1 MFNKILCATDLSEE
15 NDTAI
20 SKAVQVAHQFNS
32 SIVILNVHDE
42 FMEKEE
48 MEMLRVSVESIQA
61 EFEKT
66 AILAKNEMK
75 GIIHSLHA
83 EDINVE
89 FKIKKGTPNKIICEE
104 AVNLD
109 ADLIVLGKSSK
120 GKISKFLLGSTA
132 AYIVNNASVPVLVV
146 P

>member
-1 MFNKILCATDLSEE
+1 MFNKILCATDLSKD

-32 SIVILNVHDE
+32 SMFILNVHGE
-42 FMEKEE
+42 FMGKEE
-48 MEMLRVSVESIQA
+48 MEMLRVSVETVQSK
-61 EFEKT
+61 FEKT

-83 EDINVE
+83 EDINVD
-89 FKIKKGTPNKIICEE
+89 FIIKKGKPNKIICEE

-109 ADLIVLGKSSK
+109 ADLIVIGKSGK
-120 GKISKFLLGSTA
+120 GKFSTLLLGSTA
-132 AYIVNNASVPVLVV
+132 AYIVNHANVPVLVV

>member
-1 MFNKILCATDLSEE
+1 MFSKILCATDLSKG
-15 NDTAI
+15 NSPAI
-20 SKAVQVAHQFNS
+20 TKAVQVAHQFNS
-32 SIVILNVHDE
+32 SIIILNVHDE

-48 MEMLRVSVESIQA
+48 MEMLRVNVESVQS

-83 EDINVE
+83 EDIKVE
-89 FKIKKGTPNKIICEE
+89 FILKKGKPNKVICDESE
-104 AVNLD
+104 KLGS
-109 ADLIVLGKSSK
+109 DLIVIGKSS
-120 GKISKFLLGSTA
+120 GSNISNIILGSTA
-132 AYIVNNASVPVLVV
+132 AYIVNHANVPVLVV

>member
-1 MFNKILCATDLSEE
+1 MFNKILCATDLNKE
-15 NDTAI
+15 NDPAI
-20 SKAVQVAHQFNS
+20 TKAVQVAHQFNS
-32 SIVILNVHDE
+32 SIIILNVHDE

-83 EDINVE
+83 EDIKVE
-89 FKIKKGTPNKIICEE
+89 FILKKGKPNKIICDE

-109 ADLIVLGKSSK
+109 ADLIVVGKSSK
-120 GKISKFLLGSTA
+120 VKISKYLLGSTA
-132 AYIVNNASVPVLVV
+132 AYIVNHASVPVLVV

>member
-1 MFNKILCATDLSEE
+1 MFNKILCATDLNKE
-15 NDTAI
+15 NDPAI
-20 SKAVQVAHQFNS
+20 TKAVQVAHQFNS
-32 SIVILNVHDE
+32 SIIILNVHDE

-48 MEMLRVSVESIQA
+48 MEMLRVNVESVQS

-83 EDINVE
+83 EDIKVE
-89 FKIKKGTPNKIICEE
+89 FILKKGKPNKVICDESE
-104 AVNLD
+104 KLGS
-109 ADLIVLGKSSK
+109 DLIVIGKSS
-120 GKISKFLLGSTA
+120 GSNISNIILGSTA
-132 AYIVNNASVPVLVV
+132 AYIVNHANVPVLVV

>member
-1 MFNKILCATDLSEE
+1 MFNKILCATDLNKE
-15 NDTAI
+15 NDPAI
-20 SKAVQVAHQFNS
+20 AKAVQVAHQFNS
-32 SIVILNVHDE
+32 SIIILNVHDE

-48 MEMLRVSVESIQA
+48 MEMLRVNVESVQS

-83 EDINVE
+83 EDIKVE
-89 FKIKKGTPNKIICEE
+89 FILKKGKPNKIICDESE
-104 AVNLD
+104 KLGS
-109 ADLIVLGKSSK
+109 DLIIIGKSSSSN
-120 GKISKFLLGSTA
+120 ISNIILGSTA
-132 AYIVNNASVPVLVV
+132 AYIVNHANVPVLVV

>member
-1 MFNKILCATDLSEE
+1 MFNKILCATDLSKE

-89 FKIKKGTPNKIICEE
+89 FKIKKGKPNKIICEE
-104 AVNLD
+104 AVKLD

-132 AYIVNNASVPVLVV
+132 AYIVNHASVPVLVV

>member
-1 MFNKILCATDLSEE
+1 MFNKILCATDLSKGD
-15 NDTAI
+15 NPAI
-20 SKAVQVAHQFNS
+20 TKAVQVAHQFNS
-32 SIVILNVHDE
+32 SIIILNVHDE

-48 MEMLRVSVESIQA
+48 MEMLRVNIESVQS

-83 EDINVE
+83 EDIKVE
-89 FKIKKGTPNKIICEE
+89 FILKKGKPNKIICE
-104 AVNLD
+104 VSDNLKV
-109 ADLIVLGKSSK
+109 DLIVIGKSSSN
-120 GKISKFLLGSTA
+120 ISNLILGSTA
-132 AYIVNNASVPVLVV
+132 AYIVNHANIPVLVV

>member
-1 MFNKILCATDLSEE
+1 MFNKILCATDLNKE
-15 NDTAI
+15 NDPAI
-20 SKAVQVAHQFNS
+20 TKAVQVAHQFHS
-32 SIVILNVHDE
+32 SIIILNVHDE

-48 MEMLRVSVESIQA
+48 MEMLRVNIESVQS

-83 EDINVE
+83 EDIKVE
-89 FKIKKGTPNKIICEE
+89 FILKKGKPNKVICDESE
-104 AVNLD
+104 KLGS
-109 ADLIVLGKSSK
+109 DLIVIGKSS
-120 GKISKFLLGSTA
+120 GSNISNIILGSTA
-132 AYIVNNASVPVLVV
+132 AYIVNHANVPVLVV

>member
-1 MFNKILCATDLSEE
+1 MFNKILCATDLGKED
-15 NDTAI
+15 NPAI
-20 SKAVQVAHQFNS
+20 TKAVQVAHQFNS
-32 SIVILNVHDE
+32 SMFILNVHDE

-48 MEMLRVSVESIQA
+48 MEMLRVSVNTIQSH
-61 EFEKT
+61 FKTT

-89 FKIKKGTPNKIICEE
+89 FIIKKGKPNKIICEE

-109 ADLIVLGKSSK
+109 ADLIVIGKSCK

-132 AYIVNNASVPVLVV
+132 AYIVNHASVPVLVV

>member
-1 MFNKILCATDLSEE
+1 MFDKILCATDLGKDD
-15 NDTAI
+15 NPAI
-20 SKAVQVAHQFNS
+20 TKAVQIAHQFNS
-32 SIVILNVHDE
+32 SIIILNVHDE

-48 MEMLRVSVESIQA
+48 MEMLRVNVTSVQS

-83 EDINVE
+83 EDIKVE
-89 FKIKKGTPNKIICEE
+89 FLLKKGKPNKIICDESE
-104 AVNLD
+104 KLES
-109 ADLIVLGKSSK
+109 DLIVIGKSSSSN
-120 GKISKFLLGSTA
+120 ISNIILGSTA
-132 AYIVNNASVPVLVV
+132 AYIVNHANVHVLAA

>member
-1 MFNKILCATDLSEE
+1 MFNKILCATDLSKE

-89 FKIKKGTPNKIICEE
+89 FKIKKGKPNKIICEE
-104 AVNLD
+104 AVSLD

-120 GKISKFLLGSTA
+120 GKISKILLGSTA
-132 AYIVNNASVPVLVV
+132 AYIVNHASVPVLVV

>member
-1 MFNKILCATDLSEE
+1 MFNKILCATDLSKE

-32 SIVILNVHDE
+32 SIAIVNVHDE

-48 MEMLRVSVESIQA
+48 MEMLRVNVESVQS

-83 EDINVE
+83 EDIKVE
-89 FKIKKGTPNKIICEE
+89 FILKKGKPNKIICDESE
-104 AVNLD
+104 KLGS
-109 ADLIVLGKSSK
+109 DLIIIGKSSSSN
-120 GKISKFLLGSTA
+120 ISNIILGSTA
-132 AYIVNNASVPVLVV
+132 AYIVNHANVPVLVV

>member
-1 MFNKILCATDLSEE
+1 MFNKILCATDLSKE

-48 MEMLRVSVESIQA
+48 MEMLRVNVESVQS

-83 EDINVE
+83 EDIKVE
-89 FKIKKGTPNKIICEE
+89 FILKKGKPNKIICDESE
-104 AVNLD
+104 KLGS
-109 ADLIVLGKSSK
+109 DLIIIGKSSSSN
-120 GKISKFLLGSTA
+120 ISNIILGSTA
-132 AYIVNNASVPVLVV
+132 AYIVNHANVPVLVV

>member
-1 MFNKILCATDLSEE
+1 MFNKILCATDLSKE

-89 FKIKKGTPNKIICEE
+89 FKIKKGKPNKIICEE
-104 AVNLD
+104 AVSLD

-120 GKISKFLLGSTA
+120 GKISKILLGSTA
-132 AYIVNNASVPVLVV
+132 VYIVNHASVPVLVV

>member
-1 MFNKILCATDLSEE
+1 MFNKILCATDLSKE

-48 MEMLRVSVESIQA
+48 MEMLRVSVESIRA

-89 FKIKKGTPNKIICEE
+89 FKIKKGVPNKIICEE

-132 AYIVNNASVPVLVV
+132 AYIVNHASVPVLVV

>member
-1 MFNKILCATDLSEE
+1 MFNKILCATDLNKE
-15 NDTAI
+15 NDPAI
-20 SKAVQVAHQFNS
+20 TKAVQVAHQFNS
-32 SIVILNVHDE
+32 SIIILNVHDE

-75 GIIHSLHA
+75 GIMHSLHA
-83 EDINVE
+83 EDIKVE
-89 FKIKKGTPNKIICEE
+89 FILKKGKPHKIICDESE
-104 AVNLD
+104 KLTV
-109 ADLIVLGKSSK
+109 DLIVIGKSSRNN
-120 GKISKFLLGSTA
+120 ISNIILGSTA
-132 AYIVNNASVPVLVV
+132 AYIVNHANVPVLVV

>member
-1 MFNKILCATDLSEE
+1 MFNKILCATDLSKE

-89 FKIKKGTPNKIICEE
+89 FKIKKGNPNKIICEE

-132 AYIVNNASVPVLVV
+132 AYIVNHASVPVLVV

>member
-1 MFNKILCATDLSEE
+1 MFNKILCATDLSKE

-89 FKIKKGTPNKIICEE
+89 FKIKKGEPNKIICEE

-109 ADLIVLGKSSK
+109 ADLIVIGKSSK
-120 GKISKFLLGSTA
+120 GKISNILLGSTA
-132 AYIVNNASVPVLVV
+132 AYIVNHASVPVLVV

>member
-1 MFNKILCATDLSEE
+1 MFNKILCATDLSKD

-32 SIVILNVHDE
+32 SMFILNVHDE

-48 MEMLRVSVESIQA
+48 MEMLRVSVETIQSK
-61 EFEKT
+61 FEKT

-89 FKIKKGTPNKIICEE
+89 FIIKKGKPDKIICEE

>member
-1 MFNKILCATDLSEE
+1 MFNKILCATDLNKE
-15 NDTAI
+15 NDPAI
-20 SKAVQVAHQFNS
+20 TKAVQVAHQFNS
-32 SIVILNVHDE
+32 SIIILNVHDE

-48 MEMLRVSVESIQA
+48 MEMLRVNVESVQS

-83 EDINVE
+83 EDIKVE
-89 FKIKKGTPNKIICEE
+89 FILKKGKPNKIICDESE
-104 AVNLD
+104 KLGS
-109 ADLIVLGKSSK
+109 DLIVIGKSSSSS
-120 GKISKFLLGSTA
+120 ISNIILGSTA
-132 AYIVNNASVPVLVV
+132 AYIVNHANVPVLVV

>member
-1 MFNKILCATDLSEE
+1 MFNKILCATDLSKE

-89 FKIKKGTPNKIICEE
+89 FKIKKGKPNKIICEE
-104 AVNLD
+104 AANLD

-132 AYIVNNASVPVLVV
+132 AYIVNHASVPVLVV

>member
-1 MFNKILCATDLSEE
+1 MFNKILCATDLSKE

-83 EDINVE
+83 EDIKVE
-89 FKIKKGTPNKIICEE
+89 FILKKGKPNKIICDESE
-104 AVNLD
+104 KLGS
-109 ADLIVLGKSSK
+109 DLIVIGKSSSSN
-120 GKISKFLLGSTA
+120 ISNIILGSTA
-132 AYIVNNASVPVLVV
+132 AYIVNHANVPVLVV

>member
-1 MFNKILCATDLSEE
+1 MFNKILCATDLSKK

-48 MEMLRVSVESIQA
+48 MEMLRVNVESVQS

-83 EDINVE
+83 EDIKVE
-89 FKIKKGTPNKIICEE
+89 FILKKGKPNKVICNESE
-104 AVNLD
+104 KLGS
-109 ADLIVLGKSSK
+109 DLIVIGKSS
-120 GKISKFLLGSTA
+120 GSNISNIILGSTA
-132 AYIVNNASVPVLVV
+132 AYIVNHANVPVLVV

>member
-1 MFNKILCATDLSEE
+1 MFNKILCATDLSKE

-66 AILAKNEMK
+66 AMLAKNKMK

-83 EDINVE
+83 EDIKVE
-89 FKIKKGTPNKIICEE
+89 FILKKGKPNKIICDESE
-104 AVNLD
+104 KLGS
-109 ADLIVLGKSSK
+109 DLIIIGKSSSSN
-120 GKISKFLLGSTA
+120 ISNIILGSTA
-132 AYIVNNASVPVLVV
+132 AYIVNHANVPVLVV

>member
-1 MFNKILCATDLSEE
+1 MFNKILCATDLSKE

-48 MEMLRVSVESIQA
+48 MEMLRVSVESIRA

-83 EDINVE
+83 EDINIE
-89 FKIKKGTPNKIICEE
+89 FILKKGKPNKIICEE
-104 AVNLD
+104 AINLD
-109 ADLIVLGKSSK
+109 ADLIVIGKS
-120 GKISKFLLGSTA
+120 GKSNISKFILGSTA
-132 AYIVNNASVPVLVV
+132 SYIVNHASVPVLVV

>member
-1 MFNKILCATDLSEE
+1 MFNKILCATDLSKE

-42 FMEKEE
+42 FMEKED

-89 FKIKKGTPNKIICEE
+89 FKIKKGKPNQIICEE

-120 GKISKFLLGSTA
+120 GKISKILLGSTA
-132 AYIVNNASVPVLVV
+132 AYIVNHASVPVLVV

>member
-1 MFNKILCATDLSEE
+1 MFNKILCATDLSKED
-15 NDTAI
+15 NPAI
-20 SKAVQVAHQFNS
+20 TKAVQVAHQFNS
-32 SIVILNVHDE
+32 SIIILNVHDE

-48 MEMLRVSVESIQA
+48 MEMLRVNIESVQS

-83 EDINVE
+83 EDIKVE
-89 FKIKKGTPNKIICEE
+89 FILKKGKPNKIICDESE
-104 AVNLD
+104 KLGS
-109 ADLIVLGKSSK
+109 DLIVIGKSSSN
-120 GKISKFLLGSTA
+120 ISNIILGSTSTYVISHA
-132 AYIVNNASVPVLVV
+132 NIPVLVV

>member
-1 MFNKILCATDLSEE
+1 MFNKILCATDLSKD

-32 SIVILNVHDE
+32 SMFILNVHDE

-48 MEMLRVSVESIQA
+48 MEMLRVSVETIQSK
-61 EFEKT
+61 FEKT

-89 FKIKKGTPNKIICEE
+89 FIIKKGKPNKIICKE
-104 AVNLD
+104 AVNIN
-109 ADLIVLGKSSK
+109 ADLIVIGKSGK
-120 GKISKFLLGSTA
+120 NKISNFILGSTA
-132 AYIVNNASVPVLVV
+132 AYIVNHANVPVLVV